1 MGGITSPMHP
11 TLAYIEDLARRAGEI
26 LRTGYGQ
33 QHQIDYKG
41 EADLVTE
48 VDRASEALILG
59 ELMRQFPEHSIF
71 SEESGERAGNGT
83 HTWFIDPLDG
93 TLNYAHGM
101 QAFCVSIAYE
111 HNGALQLGAVYDP
124 MANELFSAE
133 RGQGAWLNGKPIRVS
148 NPPSLRES
156 LLVTGFPYDVRTSPR
171 NNFAEFE
178 RFSRLSQGVRRLG
191 SAALDMCYV
200 AAGRLDGYWQL
211 KLSAWDL
218 AAGALLV
225 QEAGGVATGVL
236 GQAEILRQQ
245 NGVLA
250 ASAGLH
256 AEMLGVLRETAGEG

>member
-1 MGGITSPMHP
+1 MKPS
-11 TLAYIEDLARRAGEI
+11 LVYIEDLARRAGEI
-26 LRTGYGQ
+26 LRSGYGQ
-33 QHQIDYKG
+33 QHQIAYKG

-48 VDRASEALILG
+48 VDHASEALLLG
-59 ELMRQFPEHSIF
+59 EIMRQYPEHRIL
-71 SEESGERAGNGT
+71 SEEAGERSGNAEQV
-83 HTWFIDPLDG
+83 WYIDPLDG
-93 TLNYAHGM
+93 TLNFAHGM
-101 QAFCVSIAYE
+101 PLFCVSIAYE
-111 HNGALQLGAVYDP
+111 QAGALQLAAVYDP

-133 RGQGAWLNGKPIRVS
+133 RGQGAWLNGERIRVT

-156 LLVTGFPYDVRTSPR
+156 LLVTGFPYDVRTNPR

-191 SAALDMCYV
+191 SAALDLCYV

-236 GQAEILRQQ
+236 GQAEFLAQQ
-245 NGVLA
+245 NGILA
-250 ASAGLH
+250 ASPGLH
-256 AEMLGVLRETAGEG
+256 AEMLGVLGEI

>member
-1 MGGITSPMHP
+1 MQP

-26 LRTGYGQ
+26 LRAGYGQ

-48 VDRASEALILG
+48 VDRASEALLLG
-59 ELMRQFPEHSIF
+59 EIMRQFPEHSIF
-71 SEESGERAGNGT
+71 SEESGERSGSAE
-83 HTWFIDPLDG
+83 HVWYIDPLDG

-101 QAFCVSIAYE
+101 PLFCVSIAYE
-111 HNGALQLGAVYDP
+111 HGGQLELAAVFDP
-124 MANELFSAE
+124 MSNELFSGE
-133 RGQGAWLNGKPIRVS
+133 RGKGAWLNGQPMQVT

-156 LLVTGFPYDVRTSPR
+156 LLVTGFPYDVRTNPR
-171 NNFAEFE
+171 NNFAEFQ
-178 RFSRLSQGVRRLG
+178 RFSMLSQGVRRLG
-191 SAALDMCYV
+191 SAALDLCYV

-225 QEAGGVATGVL
+225 QEAGGLATGVL
-236 GQAEILRQQ
+236 GQADFLREQ

-250 ASAGLH
+250 ASPGLH
-256 AEMLGVLRETAGEG
+256 AEMLAVLKEVNSTRPS

>member
-1 MGGITSPMHP
+1 MHP

-33 QHQIDYKG
+33 QHQIEYKG

-59 ELMRQFPEHSIF
+59 EIMRHFPEHSIF
-71 SEESGERAGNGT
+71 SEESGERSGNAE
-83 HTWFIDPLDG
+83 HTWFVDPLDG

-101 QAFCVSIAYE
+101 RTFCISIAYE
-111 HNGALQLGAVYDP
+111 HRGQLQLAAVYDP

-133 RGQGAWLNGKPIRVS
+133 RGQGAWLNGERIQVS

-156 LLVTGFPYDVRTSPR
+156 LLVTGFPYDVRTNPR

-225 QEAGGVATGVL
+225 QEAGGVASGVL
-236 GQAEILRQQ
+236 GQTEFLREQ

-250 ASAGLH
+250 AGPGVY
-256 AEMLGVLRETAGEG
+256 AEMLGVLKEMAAG